1 MPEEVRP
8 LPLRLI
14 DPSPYQP
21 RVRFDADRLQEL
33 AQSIRQMGV
42 IQPIVVRSAGE
53 RYQVIA
59 GERRLRAARLLGLA
73 EIPAIVRRIS
83 DEQALEAALVENLQ
97 REDISVVE
105 AARAYQRLTVEFHY
119 SQGEIAQRTGKSR
132 TAVANMLRLLQLP
145 DPVLELLDAG
155 DLTEGHARALLAL
168 PYPSLQTEVAEW
180 VVRNA
185 VTVREVENKVRT
197 LCEPPVPARSQAE
210 GERPPAD
217 VHVAALEERLRAH
230 FGTKATVVYRKG
242 KGTLALEFYSDDD
255 LHRLLDT
262 MGVEL

>member
-1 MPEEVRP
+1 MPEEVCP

-33 AQSIRQMGV
+33 AQSIREMGV
-42 IQPIVVRSAGE
+42 IQPIVVRPAGE

-59 GERRLRAARLLGLA
+59 GERRLRAARLLGL
-73 EIPAIVRRIS
+73 EELPAIVRRIS

-105 AARAYQRLTVEFHY
+105 AAKAYQRLTVEFQY

-132 TAVANMLRLLQLP
+132 TAVANTVRLLQLP
-145 DPVLELLDAG
+145 DPVLDLLDAG

-185 VTVREVENKVRT
+185 VTVREVESKVRALSQPT
-197 LCEPPVPARSQAE
+197 PRQPVNE
-210 GERPPAD
+210 KERPPTD
-217 VHVAALEERLRAH
+217 IHVAALEERLRAH
-230 FGTKATVVYRKG
+230 YGTKVNVVYKKG
-242 KGTLALEFYSDDD
+242 RGTLALEFYSDDD
-255 LHRLLDT
+255 LHRLLEL